1 MPRVLVADDSS
12 NIQRMVTRALQDQG
26 IEVVAVGNGE
36 AAVRKL
42 PDLRPDLVLAD
53 IFMPVRNGFEVC
65 EFIKQDARFAQTPVI
80 LLVGAFDPLDERE
93 VQRVG
98 ADGVLKKPFV
108 PPDPLISMVKS
119 VLAKCGIEIP
129 VAVAVP
135 VAVTVPAE
143 AELLVPAPVG
153 VAVEPPREHVEA
165 AEEPEPFEVPR
176 LPVAFTDA
184 EKPLAFSELLHA
196 PAGESAEVAKADTE
210 PAPEESPRFGEMR
223 FWHSPDTAEEPQEEE
238 ESSELG
244 PEEPARPRQDEA
256 AFLRAMD
263 SAEPEPAS
271 AAVEEP
277 APAPEPEPSKPAAQS
292 KWSIGKWF
300 TPASVSQVEP
310 PAVKIIKE
318 PSATPPPPASQ
329 HKPKPEM
336 PSVATPKRPAYE
348 MPSSP
353 IVESHEE
360 VFAAPAAEPE
370 PIAPALMAS
379 FTGRAMRSTFP
390 PAKPA
395 EAPAPEPLP
404 APVKTPAPASAA
416 YSIEVPPPPDKELVE
431 RVVARVLEDMQ
442 PQILDIITREVLKPI
457 VEALVRRE
465 IEKH

>member
-1 MPRVLVADDSS
+1 MPRVLIADDNS
-12 NIQRMVTRALQDQG
+12 NIQRMVTLALKDQG

-65 EFIKQDARFAQTPVI
+65 EFMKQDPRFAQTPVI

-129 VAVAVP
+129 VAVAV
-135 VAVTVPAE
+135 AVTAPAE

-153 VAVEPPREHVEA
+153 VAVEPLMEHAEA
-165 AEEPEPFEVPR
+165 TEEPEPFEVPR

-184 EKPLAFSELLHA
+184 EKPLAFSELLHT
-196 PAGESAEVAKADTE
+196 PAEESAEVAEGETE
-210 PAPEESPRFGEMR
+210 PATEESPRFGEMR
-223 FWHSPDTAEEPQEEE
+223 FWHSPDAAEEPQEEE

-244 PEEPARPRQDEA
+244 PEEPLRPRQDEA

-263 SAEPEPAS
+263 SAEPESAS

-277 APAPEPEPSKPAAQS
+277 APAPEPEPAVPAAKS

-300 TPASVSQVEP
+300 TPASASQLKPSAVES
-310 PAVKIIKE
+310 IKE

-329 HKPKPEM
+329 HKLKPEM
-336 PSVATPKRPAYE
+336 PSVAKPKRPAYE
-348 MPSSP
+348 MPPSP
-353 IVESHEE
+353 IVESHEGAF
-360 VFAAPAAEPE
+360 VAPAAE
-370 PIAPALMAS
+370 
-379 FTGRAMRSTFP
+379 
-390 PAKPA
+390 
-395 EAPAPEPLP
+395 PEPLP
-404 APVKTPAPASAA
+404 APVKTPVPASAA
-416 YSIEVPPPPDKELVE
+416 YSIEVPQPPDKELVE

-442 PQILDIITREVLKPI
+442 PQILDIVTRQVLKPL

-465 IEKH
+465 MEKR